1 MLVIHFDSKL
11 ILKLLEK
18 KLQQHTVTLL
28 VAEAQKGPKHLQMAN
43 PTLCTALLCLTFVI
57 Y

>member
-18 KLQQHTVTLL
+18 SFQQHTVTSL
-28 VAEAQKGPKHLQMAN
+28 VAEAQKGPKRLQMGN
-43 PTLCTALLCLTFVI
+43 PTLCTALLCLAFVI